1 LNHST
6 SPDTDPKLSA
16 AELQSGLGTRIIGRE
31 IHVYDLVIST
41 NDVAWELAGR
51 GARDGTVV
59 LAEEQTQGRGRLGR
73 TWWSPR
79 GRGIW
84 MSVLLHPPTPEGAV
98 PMVTIVGALA
108 TADAIRE
115 TTRLPA
121 MIRWPNDIMIEGR
134 KAAGILVESHRGPR
148 GHEVVLGIG
157 LDVDAAGAEMPE
169 DIADLATSLSEAL
182 GERVDRVALARQLLT
197 DLDRWYQVK
206 LDRDI
211 GRINQHWRELSATL
225 GHRIV
230 LEENGRRY
238 EGEVA
243 DLDVVDGLAL
253 RLGRGNIRHFRGEH
267 VSVIEHSVE

>member
-1 LNHST
+1 M
-6 SPDTDPKLSA
+6 
-16 AELQSGLGTRIIGRE
+16 
-31 IHVYDLVIST
+31 YDLVIST
-41 NDVAWELAGR
+41 NDVAWELADR
-51 GARDGTVV
+51 GSAEGTVV
-59 LAEEQTQGRGRLGR
+59 LAEEQTRGRGRLGR
-73 TWWSPR
+73 SWWSPR

-98 PMVTIVGALA
+98 PITTIVGALA

-121 MIRWPNDIMIEGR
+121 MIRWPNDIIIDGR
-134 KAAGILVESHRGPR
+134 KVAGILVESRHGPR

-157 LDVDAAGAEMPE
+157 LDVSAAEAEMPQ
-169 DIADLATSLSEAL
+169 DIAGLATSLSEAL

-206 LDRDI
+206 LDRNID
-211 GRINQHWRELSATL
+211 RINQHWRELSATL
-225 GHRIV
+225 GQRIV

-243 DLDVVDGLAL
+243 DLDVTDGRAL

-267 VSVIEHSVE
+267 VSVIEHPKE